1 MISHHPRITVIIPA
15 LNEAASIG
23 RVIRDIPQSRVSE
36 IIVVDNGSTD
46 GTAEIARQAGARVVY
61 ESHRGYGAACLAG
74 IAAAENPDIIVFLD
88 GDYSDYPEELTL
100 LLSPII
106 HAEADL
112 VIGSRMAGTD
122 ARCVLPPQAYW
133 GNRLATFLLR
143 ILYSF
148 KFTDLGPFRA
158 IRAQSLKAL
167 GMCDR
172 DFGWTIEMQIK
183 AVRHGLR
190 IQEMPVRYRHRIG
203 TSKISGTLGGSIM
216 AGWKIL
222 YTIFRY
228 YLCGV
233 RES

>member
-1 MISHHPRITVIIPA
+1 MIAHTPRITVIIPA
-15 LNEAASIG
+15 LNESASISH
-23 RVIRDIPQSRVSE
+23 VIRDIPQSMVSE
-36 IIVVDNGSTD
+36 IIVVDNGSID
-46 GTAEIARQAGARVVY
+46 GTADIARQAGARVVY

-74 IAAAENPDIIVFLD
+74 IASAEKPDIIVFLD
-88 GDYSDYPEELTL
+88 GDYSDYPDELSL
-100 LLSPII
+100 LAEPII
-106 HAEADL
+106 NDEADL
-112 VIGSRMAGTD
+112 VIGSRMAG
-122 ARCVLPPQAYW
+122 ANVRRVLLPQAYW

-143 ILYSF
+143 LLYGF

-183 AVRHGLR
+183 AVRQGLR

-203 TSKISGTLGGSIM
+203 TSKISGTLTGSIK

-222 YTIFRY
+222 YTIFHY
-228 YLCGV
+228 YLSGV
-233 RES
+233 RKY